1 VSTLKLKAVAS
12 TGAKSKPVR
21 EGWGPLRKGVKLKVP
36 KTELGL
42 GLGLGLAL
50 TLTLTLTLTLIL
62 TLTLTLTPTLTL
74 TLTITKVPKTEFGV
88 HTGG

>member
-1 VSTLKLKAVAS
+1 MSTLKLKAVAS

-36 KTELGL
+36 KTE
-42 GLGLGLAL
+42 
-50 TLTLTLTLTLIL
+50 
-62 TLTLTLTPTLTL
+62 
-74 TLTITKVPKTEFGV
+74 FGV